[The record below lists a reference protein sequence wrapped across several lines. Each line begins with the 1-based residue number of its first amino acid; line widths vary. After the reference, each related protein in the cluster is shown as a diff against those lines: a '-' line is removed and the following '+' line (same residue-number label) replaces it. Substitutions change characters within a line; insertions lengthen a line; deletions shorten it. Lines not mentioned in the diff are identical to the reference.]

1 MEDPK
6 YMIQVDDILAAYWNK
21 SSLVIDVKMRL
32 RTGQDYQ
39 LWEKVSTL
47 PLNYKKT
54 TLKEITEE
62 DK

>member
-21 SSLVIDVKMRL
+21 SSLVHDIKMRL

-62 DK
+62 A